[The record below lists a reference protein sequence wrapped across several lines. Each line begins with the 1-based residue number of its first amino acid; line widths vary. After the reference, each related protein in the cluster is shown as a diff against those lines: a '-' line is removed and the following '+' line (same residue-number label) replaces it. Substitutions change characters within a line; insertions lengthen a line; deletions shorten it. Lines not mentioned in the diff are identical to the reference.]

1 MDQSDGGTS
10 TRPTQTT
17 DTAMTSQ
24 HEAVVLQ
31 QGCASAE
38 PLQGRAGN
46 AWNSPGAKGWGLLEL
61 GWVWTGRQGTA
72 GRGELGWGPSLKAPA
87 RFWSGANGHTASWVL
102 WFCAKRAR
110 STDPTQAAVDH
121 GGQQVASGVGIMA
134 DPGFTLAYLHLQL
147 RLSWG
152 AALCQA
158 PPLCNHVFF
167 ALEVSWN
174 FCEDSFKRGGDG
186 ASAVVVIIPGM
197 VRKTSQQS

>member
-1 MDQSDGGTS
+1 MNVGRSLCVKNKAVGTGRGKGHRICQNISGTGPRTPVDQSDGGTS

-61 GWVWTGRQGTA
+61 GWAWTGRQGTA

-102 WFCAKRAR
+102 CKEGEEHRPYSSCSGSWRAAG
-110 STDPTQAAVDH
+110 SQ
-121 GGQQVASGVGIMA
+121 
-134 DPGFTLAYLHLQL
+134 
-147 RLSWG
+147 
-152 AALCQA
+152 
-158 PPLCNHVFF
+158 
-167 ALEVSWN
+167 
-174 FCEDSFKRGGDG
+174 RGGHHGRPWLYAGLSSPPAQAELGCCPLPG
-186 ASAVVVIIPGM
+186 AS
-197 VRKTSQQS
+197 SL